1 MRRYRTLTI
10 SFTAFLLLV
19 VTIGCSDPD
28 TGGNSTLTAP
38 TVTSVAPLSSS
49 SGACI
54 NTIVTA
60 TFSKAMNPAFI
71 NSTTFT
77 VTGPNSTA
85 VPGQVSYN
93 VASKTATFTPSG
105 ILAPN
110 TQYNAAISTQARDL
124 YGNALATPLVWSFTT
139 GVMACSGV
147 GAPAVVSMTPRN
159 QTVLTQSPPPFSAK
173 Q

>member
-1 MRRYRTLTI
+1 MQRYRTLTI

-19 VTIGCSDPD
+19 VMIGCSDPD
-28 TGGNSTLTAP
+28 NTGGNSPLTAP
-38 TVTSVAPLSSS
+38 TVTSVAPLSGS

-77 VTGPNSTA
+77 VTRPNSTA

-93 VASKTATFTPSG
+93 VASKISTFTTSV

-110 TQYNAAISTQARDL
+110 SQF
-124 YGNALATPLVWSFTT
+124 NALI
-139 GVMACSGV
+139 
-147 GAPAVVSMTPRN
+147 
-159 QTVLTQSPPPFSAK
+159 
-173 Q
+173 

>member
-28 TGGNSTLTAP
+28 NTGGNSTLTAP
-38 TVTSVAPLSSS
+38 TVTSVAPLSGS

-110 TQYNAAISTQARDL
+110 TSTTLLSQPRREIFMAMHSQPHWCGVL
-124 YGNALATPLVWSFTT
+124 PLE
-139 GVMACSGV
+139 
-147 GAPAVVSMTPRN
+147 
-159 QTVLTQSPPPFSAK
+159 
-173 Q
+173 